1 MGNSLKQIIK
11 MRRECGMKRGRRRKR
26 MKEERKGR
34 LKVDKI
40 LEEKEG
46 EGNTELVQCEPTSCA
61 EGRDLRE

>member
-11 MRRECGMKRGRRRKR
+11 MRRECGLKRERRRKR

-40 LEEKEG
+40 HEEKGG
-46 EGNTELVQCEPTSCA
+46 ERKTELVQCEPTSRA
-61 EGRDLRE
+61 EGRDL